1 MHMRPVVVPKSIDL
15 LQLVMGRKVK
25 DFLDL
30 KAYVVLILQKID
42 LLLVVHDEQRLFHLL
57 SCVVLDALTISL

>member
-1 MHMRPVVVPKSIDL
+1 MRPVVVPKSIDL

-25 DFLDL
+25 NFLDL